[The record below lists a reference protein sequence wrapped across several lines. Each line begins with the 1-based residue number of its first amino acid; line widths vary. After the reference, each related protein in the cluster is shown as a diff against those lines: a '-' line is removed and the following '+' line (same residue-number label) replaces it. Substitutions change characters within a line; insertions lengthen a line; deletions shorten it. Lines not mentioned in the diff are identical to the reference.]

1 MKELP
6 TPANLHLCATHMY
19 GAEIQACNASGQ
31 SLWVRTN
38 IQLEKETDEQ
48 NEKTSHQRSKGS
60 GLRIRRKRQRQVGSL
75 NGLSHNTEKRS
86 MLS

>member
-19 GAEIQACNASGQ
+19 GAEIQVYNAGGQ
-31 SLWVRTN
+31 SLWARTN

-48 NEKTSHQRSKGS
+48 NEKNLTPKKQWIRAQDQEEKTETSRS
-60 GLRIRRKRQRQVGSL
+60 
-75 NGLSHNTEKRS
+75 TEWS
-86 MLS
+86 IP